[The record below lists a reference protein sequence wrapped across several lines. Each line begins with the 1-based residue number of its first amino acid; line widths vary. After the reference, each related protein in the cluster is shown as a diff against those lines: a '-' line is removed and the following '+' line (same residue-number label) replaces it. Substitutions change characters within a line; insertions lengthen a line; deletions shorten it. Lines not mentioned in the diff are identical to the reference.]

1 MSLLFRLVQVGRILL
16 QIFGRA
22 TSWLDMASKSNST
35 PVLVLSSLQI
45 PRLFFLAFF
54 TADVNGVRILDS
66 SVLQQV
72 GYANPA
78 SMSLQ
83 FTLSLTRS
91 FLRSISVPSG
101 ISVVPGKTKDTG
113 LLYCALSTP
122 LVRTYPLVSSA
133 CDTSWSGAHSDA
145 GSHLISLKPRVDKRK
160 SRAGLA

>member
-1 MSLLFRLVQVGRILL
+1 MSLLFRLVQVGQDSSVDLW
-16 QIFGRA
+16 Q
-22 TSWLDMASKSNST
+22 SY
-35 PVLVLSSLQI
+35 VLVGYGFKVEFYSGVGFVFTQI

-122 LVRTYPLVSSA
+122 LVRTYPRVSSA